1 MEHNGIIRSRAY
13 SRAGFVGNPSDG
25 YFGKTIS
32 FTFSNF
38 YAETV
43 MYEAPRLE
51 LLPNRRDLAIYKN
64 LDHLEQHIRE
74 CGYYGGIR
82 LLQASLKRFLIY
94 CREKD
99 IDLGERVFAMRY
111 FSNIP
116 HHVGMAGSSAIIT
129 ACFRGLMQFYGVD
142 IAKEQLANIILS
154 VETEELGIGA
164 GLQDR
169 VAQVYQG
176 LTFMDFDQETME
188 QKGHGIYEPLESSLL
203 PNVYIAYKR
212 ELSEGSEVFHNDI
225 RARYNMGEEA
235 VVEAMQAW
243 AELADLVRVALL
255 SGDRDAIGPLLNE
268 NFDMRRSIYEIHPDN
283 IEMVD
288 AARSTG
294 ASAKFTGSGGAIVG
308 TYAGED
314 CFSELKHTLEPMG
327 IVVLK
332 PNII

>member
-1 MEHNGIIRSRAY
+1 MEHNGIIRNRAY
-13 SRAGFVGNPSDG
+13 SRVGFIGNPSDG
-25 YFGKTIS
+25 YFGKTLS
-32 FTFSNF
+32 FTFENF

-51 LLPNRRDLAIYKN
+51 LLPTRRDRAIYRN
-64 LDHLEQHIRE
+64 LDELERHIRE

-82 LLQASLKRFLIY
+82 LLQASLKRFHEY
-94 CREKD
+94 CRKGGID
-99 IDLGERVFAMRY
+99 IGNKVFAMRY

-129 ACFRGLMQFYGVD
+129 ACFRGLMQFYDVE
-142 IAKEQLANIILS
+142 IPKPELANIILS

-169 VAQVYQG
+169 VAQVHQG
-176 LTFMDFDQETME
+176 LTFMDFDKETME
-188 QKGHGIYEPLESSLL
+188 RQGYGDYEPLDPALL
-203 PNVYIAYKR
+203 PNIYVAYKR

-225 RARYNMGEEA
+225 RTRYEMGESK
-235 VVEAMQAW
+235 VVQAMETW
-243 AELADLVRVALL
+243 ADLAVQVRDALL
-255 SGDRDAIGPLLNE
+255 AGRPDEIGPLLDA
-268 NFDMRRSIYEIHPDN
+268 NFDLRRSIYSIHPDN
-283 IEMVD
+283 IAMVE
-288 AARSTG
+288 AARSVG

-308 TYAGED
+308 TYADEAI
-314 CFSELKHTLEPMG
+314 FTKLKHKLEPLG

>member
-1 MEHNGIIRSRAY
+1 MYSSSIIRNRAY
-13 SRAGFVGNPSDG
+13 SRAGFIGNPSDG

-51 LLPNRRDLAIYKN
+51 LLPTRRDLAIYKD
-64 LDHLEQHIRE
+64 LDALEQQIRE
-74 CGYYGGIR
+74 CGYYGGTR
-82 LLQASLKRFLIY
+82 LLQATLKRFHEY
-94 CREKD
+94 CRQRDLD
-99 IDLGERVFAMRY
+99 IGKKVFAMRY

-129 ACFRGLMQFYGVD
+129 ACFRGLMQFYD
-142 IAKEQLANIILS
+142 IDIPKAELANIILS
-154 VETEELGIGA
+154 VETDELGIGA

-176 LTFMDFDQETME
+176 LTFMDFNRETM
-188 QKGHGIYEPLESSLL
+188 QAQGYGNYESLDPVLL
-203 PNVYIAYKR
+203 PNIYIAYKR

-225 RARYNMGEEA
+225 RTRYNMGEE
-235 VVEAMQAW
+235 VVVQAMETW
-243 AELADLVRVALL
+243 AGLADQVREALL
-255 SGDRDAIGPLLNE
+255 AGEPGAVGPLLDA
-268 NFDMRRSIYEIHPDN
+268 NFDLRRSLYKIHPEN
-283 IEMVD
+283 LAMVD
-288 AARSTG
+288 AARSVG

-308 TYAGED
+308 TYSDEHV
-314 CFSELKHTLEPMG
+314 FSKLQHTLEPMG
-327 IVVLK
+327 ISVLK